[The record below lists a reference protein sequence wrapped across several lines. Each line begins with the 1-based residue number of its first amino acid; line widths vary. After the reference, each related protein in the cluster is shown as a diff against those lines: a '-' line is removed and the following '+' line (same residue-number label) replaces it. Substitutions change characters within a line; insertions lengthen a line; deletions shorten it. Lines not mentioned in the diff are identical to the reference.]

1 MSEEFAP
8 IRLEG
13 PRPDEIHVI
22 DTLAD
27 ALGFLY
33 GLWPGETPKR
43 ALAEQ
48 ACMEALAGAIEPAAA
63 RQAFYEAALEAGLLA
78 ER

>member
-8 IRLEG
+8 VRVEG
-13 PRPDEIHVI
+13 PSPSEIHVI
-22 DTLAD
+22 DTVAD

-33 GLWPGETPKR
+33 SLWPGETPKR

-48 ACMEALAGAIEPAAA
+48 ACVEALAGRITPATA
-63 RQAFYEAALEAGLLA
+63 RQIFYDAAEDAGILA
-78 ER
+78 EN